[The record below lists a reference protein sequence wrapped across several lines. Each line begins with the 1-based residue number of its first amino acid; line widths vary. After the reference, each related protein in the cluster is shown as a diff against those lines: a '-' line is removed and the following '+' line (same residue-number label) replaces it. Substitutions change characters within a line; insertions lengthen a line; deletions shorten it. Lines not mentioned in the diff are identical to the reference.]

1 MAKLKRLINGQDIAF
16 DTHQA
21 GDGRPVRLADLHLE
35 KRLHHGKGKIRY
47 ALFGQEEPTS
57 SKRVS
62 KRTEE
67 RVTKEVRDALYKN
80 SELKR
85 QLAEAI
91 LDALKRF
98 SDGRA
103 SVETAKAAAKSI
115 ARQFG
120 LDESFL
126 RVVEDYSDT
135 QLLSL
140 RTVHFNLETGSLH
153 EIFQSRDTIEVR
165 KARRNLPLKT
175 IDPRAGEVR

>member
-1 MAKLKRLINGQDIAF
+1 MSKLKRLINGQDIAF

-21 GDGRPVRLADLHLE
+21 GDGRGVRLADLHLE
-35 KRLHHGKGKIRY
+35 KRLHNRKGKIRY
-47 ALFGQEEPTS
+47 PLFGEGGPTYS
-57 SKRVS
+57 DRVS
-62 KRTEE
+62 EATER
-67 RVTKEVRDALYKN
+67 RVTKEVRDALKGN
-80 SELKR
+80 SELQR
-85 QLAEAI
+85 QLAETI

-103 SVETAKAAAKSI
+103 SVETAKAAAKKI

-126 RVVEDYSDT
+126 RVVEDYSGT

-140 RTVHFNLETGSLH
+140 RTVHFNREEGSLH

-175 IDPRAGEVR
+175 IDPRAGEVQ